1 MKTELNSL
9 RESSVARNKTPML
22 LAKQLDKMMDE
33 DQENWKLCKIS
44 VHCPHLRL
52 VHQRH
57 KQTRGGQSLRASAGW
72 PDANKGL
79 FQEMGHTSVLTQ
91 QRVG

>member
-22 LAKQLDKMMDE
+22 LAKQLDEMVAE
-33 DQENWKLCKIS
+33 DQENWKVCKIS

-52 VHQRH
+52 VHRRH
-57 KQTRGGQSLRASAGW
+57 KWTRGGHSLRASAGW
-72 PDANKGL
+72 SDANEGL
-79 FQEMGHTSVLTQ
+79 FQE
-91 QRVG
+91 VG